1 MRFNTYE
8 IFYDR
13 TRKGWPFDTGDCM
26 GRFFYDRTRVIF
38 WYRWLYGQ
46 VFLWQDKGDLLI
58 QVTVWAGFTVVC
70 RTIFGSLMLS
80 ILIQPQIPWYIN
92 SHFISFNMKN
102 IIKGMIYKYLYDV
115 VTFLSGL
122 YETMAMTSL
131 TYIIPHD
138 KIWTKNKCNRELLQK
153 FYRNIGLYS
162 RLYPLFVPLINK
174 PL

>member
-1 MRFNTYE
+1 MKFSM
-8 IFYDR
+8 
-13 TRKGWPFDTGDCM
+13 TG
-26 GRFFYDRTRVIF
+26 
-38 WYRWLYGQ
+38 Q
-46 VFLWQDKGDLLI
+46 EKGDLLI

-80 ILIQPQIPWYIN
+80 ILIQLQIPWYIN

-153 FYRNIGLYS
+153 FYRNIGSYS
-162 RLYPLFVPLINK
+162 RSYPLFVPLINK